1 MNVQELTRLK
11 ELAAIRLQQLE
22 VYQEGDVRLVARYN
36 LLDEEPISSEDLED
50 IVKSALHAIK
60 AEKEYMQRQLADIN
74 IRLDQLTDKAP
85 E

>member
-22 VYQEGDVRLVARYN
+22 VYQEGDVRLVTRYN
-36 LLDEEPISSEDLED
+36 LLDKEPISNKNLEN
-50 IVKSALHAIK
+50 IVKSTLHAIK
-60 AEKEYMQRQLADIN
+60 TEKEYMQRQWVDIST
-74 IRLDQLTDKAP
+74 RLEHITDKVS